1 MKENDGLY
9 LYTGL
14 SGQRVSLQLGNYFIH
29 FESHDYNG
37 DSHVLK
43 FWRLGVSKS
52 ILIRFIKFFQH
63 LVNSF
68 VLSRSEP
75 FPP

>member
-1 MKENDGLY
+1 MKEKDGLY
-9 LYTGL
+9 LFTGL
-14 SGQRVSLQLGNYFIH
+14 SGQLGNYILYFIH

-37 DSHVLK
+37 DSHILK

-68 VLSRSEP
+68 VLSGSEP